1 MFSYFQESRASP
13 VTITHGED
21 KLQLKMSSSSFFLLL
36 FPRLLLLSRTSYGM
50 KQLILPTSKNMA
62 VSIPGKSAFPF
73 SQNGWGHLDQHAAQ
87 AGSPTA
93 CSPGQCPD
101 GCWAFPRRGVLQLMC
116 NLFQCSVTLPVKK
129 CSLMSREAPVFQ
141 CAPWLLSCHWAP
153 LKKPGSIPYLH
164 TAFKYLY
171 VFLRSLP
178 NLLLSK
184 LVSPS
189 SPSFSS

>member
-1 MFSYFQESRASP
+1 
-13 VTITHGED
+13 
-21 KLQLKMSSSSFFLLL
+21 MSSSSFFLLL

-101 GCWAFPRRGVLQLMC
+101 ACWVFPRRGVLQLMC

-129 CSLMSREAPVFQ
+129 CSLMFREAPVFQ
-141 CAPWLLSCHWAP
+141 CAPCCLVTGTTEKSLAP
-153 LKKPGSIPYLH
+153 SPICPLPSNICMY
-164 TAFKYLY
+164 FCD
-171 VFLRSLP
+171 RSP
-178 NLLLSK
+178 EP
-184 LVSPS
+184 SPL
-189 SPSFSS
+189 